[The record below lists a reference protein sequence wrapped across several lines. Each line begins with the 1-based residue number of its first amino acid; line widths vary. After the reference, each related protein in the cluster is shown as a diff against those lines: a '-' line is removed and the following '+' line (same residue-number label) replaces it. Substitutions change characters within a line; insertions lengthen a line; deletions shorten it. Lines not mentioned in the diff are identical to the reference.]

1 MIPHDFYTKPVITK
15 ILHTHAKT
23 SVFGIPALVL
33 VISVVFAC
41 EGQINDGPARSEEI
55 AAGDADADGDAD
67 KNGDSDGDADKNDD
81 SDGKSD
87 EDSDSDGDG
96 DTDTGSYADSDA
108 DADTDENADLI
119 IEKDTSK
126 DTEEVPSEPILSDC
140 SSCPAI
146 GNTLENMRCAVDLCD
161 DAVFLGSEYTSPS
174 NSNVEGSYVA
184 VEQFGEPSNDLVPLL
199 NGSYAL
205 MATGKALAKRHSTPL
220 GGGRSSDPFAK
231 QPNLAIHDVVE
242 WRISLKAPKDS
253 HGFQIHYV
261 FFSSEYDEF
270 VGSRYNDKF
279 YIFLEN
285 GTSTNNGERTV
296 INYTT
301 CRNPDVYS
309 DFTCEP
315 DKNSYCT
322 EGEKQ
327 CYIAINT
334 ALSECCWIEGCDG
347 GASKA
352 KTNIAGTGFS
362 CSPNRRSDTLAWGSS
377 TGWLVSEWP
386 VEPEEEFDI
395 VFHLH
400 DTSDNMYDS
409 AIIVDKF
416 LFVAKPNPGTVAV
429 VK

>member
-1 MIPHDFYTKPVITK
+1 M
-15 ILHTHAKT
+15 
-23 SVFGIPALVL
+23 
-33 VISVVFAC
+33 
-41 EGQINDGPARSEEI
+41 GPQ
-55 AAGDADADGDAD
+55 ADTEAD
-67 KNGDSDGDADKNDD
+67 KGTNANAGAN
-81 SDGKSD
+81 
-87 EDSDSDGDG
+87 EDTS
-96 DTDTGSYADSDA
+96 
-108 DADTDENADLI
+108 
-119 IEKDTSK
+119 IEKETAT
-126 DTEEVPSEPILSDC
+126 DTEELPPSEPVIPDC
-140 SSCPAI
+140 SSCA
-146 GNTLENMRCAVDLCD
+146 GVGDTLENLRCAVDLCD
-161 DAVFLGSEYTSPS
+161 DEVFRGSEYTSPS

-184 VEQFGEPSNDLVPLL
+184 VERFGDSSNDLGPLL

-205 MATGKALAKRHSTPL
+205 MATGNPLAKRHSTPL

-231 QPNLAIHDVVE
+231 EPNLAIHDVVE
-242 WRISLKAPKDS
+242 WRVSLKAPKDA
-253 HGFQIHYV
+253 HGFQVHYV
-261 FFSSEYDEF
+261 FFSAEYDEF

-279 YIFLEN
+279 YIFIEN

-301 CRNPDVYS
+301 CRNPDLYS
-309 DFTCEP
+309 DFTCDP
-315 DKNSYCT
+315 GKVACT

-334 ALSECCWIEGCDG
+334 ALSECCWRLGCDD
-347 GASKA
+347 GASTA
-352 KTNIAGTGFS
+352 TTDITGTGFS
-362 CSPNRRSDTLAWGSS
+362 CSKNRRSDSLAWGSS

-416 LFVAKPNPGTVAV
+416 LFVARPNPGTVAV